1 MSTTLLAD
9 AQRYARAN
17 DPSFPLRP
25 SQFSVVWGPGN
36 PVDDPIDA
44 ESWYGEQGVDVEA
57 VHAVAPGAN
66 VAFVA
71 AQSDSD
77 SDVVAALNFVIDD
90 HLADIVS
97 SSWSGIEFGMDVATF
112 QAFEPIAIQAGL
124 KGVSL
129 FFAAGDSGDYS
140 FLYGIPRTVAFPA
153 SLPEVTAVGG
163 TTLVLARDNSR
174 LFETGWE
181 TGISLLEPAE
191 YSGVWSPGCA
201 AQVSIG
207 PGAMWW
213 PAAPGGYCFGS
224 GGGISAVYAQPLYQ
238 VVTVPAALASAG
250 GSLWRALPDVSML
263 GDPYTGLQVGESVG
277 GVYSESP
284 VGGSSL
290 ATPLFAAAVSLA
302 EQRRGKSFGF
312 INPRL
317 YASPRAFSDIVSLRP
332 GQGMVNIVAGLQ
344 TSVSTFDYRGPE
356 NSLETA
362 PGFDDVTG
370 LGTPAGEDFLSEL
383 GRF

>member
-1 MSTTLLAD
+1 
-9 AQRYARAN
+9 
-17 DPSFPLRP
+17 
-25 SQFSVVWGPGN
+25 
-36 PVDDPIDA
+36 
-44 ESWYGEQGVDVEA
+44 
-57 VHAVAPGAN
+57 
-66 VAFVA
+66 
-71 AQSDSD
+71 
-77 SDVVAALNFVIDD
+77 
-90 HLADIVS
+90 
-97 SSWSGIEFGMDVATF
+97 
-112 QAFEPIAIQAGL
+112 
-124 KGVSL
+124 
-129 FFAAGDSGDYS
+129 
-140 FLYGIPRTVAFPA
+140 
-153 SLPEVTAVGG
+153 
-163 TTLVLARDNSR
+163 
-174 LFETGWE
+174 
-181 TGISLLEPAE
+181 
-191 YSGVWSPGCA
+191 
-201 AQVSIG
+201 
-207 PGAMWW
+207 
-213 PAAPGGYCFGS
+213 
-224 GGGISAVYAQPLYQ
+224 
-238 VVTVPAALASAG
+238 
-250 GSLWRALPDVSML
+250 ML